1 MKNTIRSTLLLLALG
16 LAGQAWAAPATAPAS
31 TASAPAGPA
40 LQVKGASLQA
50 GLPLLL
56 ALNGGTASEPSFEV
70 LTYAVKS
77 HPVWEV
83 ESVSTAGDALISR
96 LKLKSAGGAK
106 LSMDVSTALK
116 TSLGLKAGDK
126 VTAERSR
133 AGRGEMVVFYRDKTP
148 LGLVPNDAVT
158 LPK

>member
-31 TASAPAGPA
+31 TASAGPA

-70 LTYAVKS
+70 LTYAVES

-83 ESVSTAGDALISR
+83 ESLSTAGDALISR

-133 AGRGEMVVFYRDKTP
+133 AGRGAVVVFYRDKTP